1 MNNKWNSNDWL
12 HIIKLNILKLKYR
25 KYIKK
30 ITNIFYKSLL
40 IQIFLTYNI
49 TDANLIIIIPY
60 FINLYDKKTSNVIKE
75 ASNNKLQENLHNLR
89 DKK

>member
-40 IQIFLTYNI
+40 IQIFLTYNT
-49 TDANLIIIIPY
+49 TDADLIIIIPY

-75 ASNNKLQENLHNLR
+75 TSNNKLQENLHNLR

>member
-40 IQIFLTYNI
+40 IQIFLTYNT
-49 TDANLIIIIPY
+49 TDADLIIIIPY

>member
-49 TDANLIIIIPY
+49 TDADLIIIIPY
-60 FINLYDKKTSNVIKE
+60 FINLYKIKRYQT
-75 ASNNKLQENLHNLR
+75 L
-89 DKK
+89 

>member
-49 TDANLIIIIPY
+49 TDADLIIIIPY

-75 ASNNKLQENLHNLR
+75 TSNNKLQENLHNLR

>member
-40 IQIFLTYNI
+40 IQIFLTYNT

-75 ASNNKLQENLHNLR
+75 TSNNKLQENLHNLR

>member
-49 TDANLIIIIPY
+49 TDADLIIIIPY

>member
-75 ASNNKLQENLHNLR
+75 TSNNKLQENLHNLR